1 MLLTFELLYL
11 IMDFY
16 SARLLFV
23 LLDNDGKPRKK
34 NLYDDSVV
42 VFRARDF
49 EDALRRAIELGNARV
64 QSESSSPFHKFVEVM
79 KLDWVGCKVDGQE
92 VASKLHY
99 RVSKTA
105 ISMET
110 EFHPEKSEPEGS
122 FRK

>member
-1 MLLTFELLYL
+1 
-11 IMDFY
+11 MDFY
-16 SARLLFV
+16 SARLLFI

-49 EDALRRAIELGNARV
+49 EDALKRAIEIGNARV
-64 QSESSSPFHKFVEVM
+64 QHETSSPFHKFVEVM
-79 KLDWVGCKVDGQE
+79 KLDWVGRKVDGQE

-99 RVSKTA
+99 RVSKIP

-122 FRK
+122 F